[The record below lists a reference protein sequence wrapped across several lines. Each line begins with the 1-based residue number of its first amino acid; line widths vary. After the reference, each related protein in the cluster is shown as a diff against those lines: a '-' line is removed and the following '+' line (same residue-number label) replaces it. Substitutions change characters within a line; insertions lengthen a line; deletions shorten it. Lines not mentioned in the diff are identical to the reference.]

1 MKKVLLVLCQV
12 LLLFFYSNAQ
22 TPINLASQSGL
33 TYFEN
38 FADINTW
45 MFNTIPANGTFT
57 SGVGAAAWKGIDLA
71 TTTPAVPNA
80 TRITTLSNFFQTP
93 GSSGGVPIYS
103 GGLYKG
109 TQSIVMLST
118 GPTDNTSSIAIDLFL
133 DFTSVN
139 AGTLSFDWA
148 SLNNSTGNR
157 NGSLKVYAS
166 TDGVAYTEI
175 VTARVSNFTN
185 NSPTAGN
192 VTNVALPSIFNGS
205 ATARLRFYYHNGT
218 GGTAGSRPRINL
230 DNVKVTALPT
240 TPCTAPTAQ
249 PTSFVAGTVL
259 YNSAQ
264 FSFTAAIPAPHNYLV
279 VISKNNALSSY
290 PVNSTTYNI
299 GDNLGDG
306 TVVAVTNTN
315 SVSVT
320 GLTNSIIYYFFIFS
334 MNNVCSGGPLYFGT
348 NPLIGSVTTLAGQLP
363 CVAPTTQ
370 PTNLVFSSITA
381 TSITGSFT
389 AAANTDEYLI
399 VRSTSATFTG
409 TLNNG
414 TTYNGGNVLGNGSV
428 VTRTAGTSFTANNLS
443 SGVQYF
449 FYVFGINNQNC
460 NAGPIYNS
468 SNPLT
473 TNTSTI
479 SLPNCLVPT
488 DQPTQLNLIANNN
501 SINGYFTASSS
512 ADGYI
517 VIRSLN
523 SSLLTTPTNGIT
535 YVAGNTI
542 GGGTVISNSAA
553 TSFID
558 YNLSNSTQY
567 YYFIFA
573 RNAVCNGGVK
583 FLVMN
588 PLTANAT
595 TTAIA
600 TNNYYFG
607 NLHAHSS
614 YSDGN
619 VDNKALTPSNN
630 YAYAKNSLCMDF
642 LGISEHNHL
651 MNVANYQPGLNQA
664 AAATNTN
671 FLALYGME
679 YGVISNGGHV
689 LIYGSN
695 QLIGWDNGNYD
706 VYVPKSDYI
715 GTPESTGITGLFRT
729 INNINNQL
737 GNPAF
742 ASFAHPDFS
751 DYNNLANIPYNATAD
766 SALVASAVASGPAF
780 STNTTYS
787 DPPSSMGHLDYY
799 MRMLSKGY
807 HIGPFMDHD
816 SHYTNFGRSSNN
828 RLAVYAPNLSSSSF
842 FAAMKA
848 RHFYATEDCDTK
860 INFTINNEEMGSITF
875 GSNPPAISILAIDPT
890 NPTATPSIK
899 IMYGVL
905 GNGLLPVQLAS
916 GSGSIL
922 CFTDN
927 TLAIGA
933 TGYYYADITIAGNR
947 TITSPIWYTK
957 ANPVPVTFISFNAIV
972 NNNRTVM
979 LQWKTTN
986 EINNEKFIV
995 EKSADGVMFTPM
1007 SIVNAKREVTAV
1019 NIYNTIDLK
1028 PNEGVNYYR
1037 LKQVDKNGKYIYSN
1051 VVSINLYKSDINA
1064 FSIYPNPV
1072 GDLLQLNI
1080 NSTNKSFGSIVITD
1094 VSGRVVKSLNVD
1106 LIKGY
1111 QSSFINLNTLHQG
1124 NYQITLT
1131 WNNQSITQKL
1141 IKF

>member
-12 LLLFFYSNAQ
+12 VMLLCYSKAQ
-22 TPINLASQSGL
+22 TPVNLASQSGL
-33 TYFEN
+33 VYTEN
-38 FADINTW
+38 FADINNW
-45 MFNTIPANGTFT
+45 IFNTTPTNGTFT

-71 TTTPAVPNA
+71 TTTTAIPNA
-80 TRITTLSNFFQTP
+80 TRITTLSNLFQTP
-93 GSSGGVPIYS
+93 SSSGGVPIYS

-148 SLNNSTGNR
+148 SLNNNSGNR

-166 TDGVAYTEI
+166 TDGIAFTEI
-175 VTARVSNFTN
+175 TSAQVLNFTN
-185 NSPTAGN
+185 FSPTSGT
-192 VTNVALPSIFNGS
+192 VSNVALPSIFNGS
-205 ATARLRFYYHNGT
+205 ATARLRFYYYNGT
-218 GGTAGSRPRINL
+218 GGTVGSRPRINL

-240 TPCTAPTAQ
+240 TPCVAPTAQ
-249 PTSFVAGTVL
+249 PTSFLTGTVL

-264 FSFTAAIPAPHNYLV
+264 FSFLAATPAPQNYLV
-279 VISKNNALSSY
+279 VMSKNNALSSY
-290 PVNSTTYNI
+290 PINNITYNI

-315 SVSVT
+315 SVCVT
-320 GLTNSIIYYFFIFS
+320 GLTNSTIYYFFIFS
-334 MNNVCSGGPLYFGT
+334 MNNVCSGGPLYSGT
-348 NPLIGSVTTLAGQLP
+348 NHLIGSVTTLAGQLP
-363 CVAPTTQ
+363 CVAPTAQ
-370 PTNLVFSSITA
+370 STNLVFSNITA
-381 TSITGSFT
+381 TSISGSFT

-399 VRSTSATFTG
+399 VKSMSAIFTG

-468 SNPLT
+468 SNPLSAST
-473 TNTSTI
+473 TTVA
-479 SLPNCLVPT
+479 LPTCAAPT
-488 DQPTQLNLIANNN
+488 DQPIQLNLVADNN
-501 SINGYFTASSS
+501 SINGYFTPSSN

-517 VIRSLN
+517 VVRSVN
-523 SSLLTTPTNGIT
+523 SSLSTTPTNGIT
-535 YVAGNTI
+535 YVAGNAM
-542 GGGTVISNSAA
+542 GGGTVVANSAA

-558 YNLSNSTQY
+558 YNLSSSTQY
-567 YYFIFA
+567 YYFVFA
-573 RNAVCNGGVK
+573 INAVCTGGAK
-583 FLVMN
+583 YLTTN

-619 VDNKALTPSNN
+619 VDNTALIPSND

-651 MNVANYQPGLNQA
+651 MNVSNYQPGLNQA
-664 AAATNTN
+664 AAATTAN

-695 QLIGWDNGNYD
+695 QLIGWTNNNYNI
-706 VYVPKSDYI
+706 YVPQSNYI
-715 GTPESTGITGLFRT
+715 GTPESTGVTGLFRT

-742 ASFAHPDFS
+742 ASFAHPDFA

-766 SALVASAVASGPAF
+766 SATIGCAVASGPAF
-780 STNTTYS
+780 STNTLYS
-787 DPPSSMGHLDYY
+787 DPPNAMAYLGYY
-799 MRMLSKGY
+799 NRMLSKGY

-828 RLAVYAPNLSSSSF
+828 RLAVMASDLTSSSF
-842 FAAMKA
+842 YAAMKA
-848 RHFYATEDCDTK
+848 RRFYATEDCDTRVK
-860 INFTINNEEMGSITF
+860 FTINNQLMGSINTATTA
-875 GSNPPAISILAIDPT
+875 PAISIYAIDPT
-890 NPTATPSIK
+890 NPTAIPTIK

-905 GNGLLPVQLAS
+905 GTGATPVQLTS
-916 GSGSIL
+916 GSGYTFSYI
-922 CFTDN
+922 DN

-933 TGYYYADITIAGNR
+933 TGYYYADISIAGNR

-957 ANPVPVTFISFNAIV
+957 ANPVPVTLISFNAIV
-972 NNNRTVM
+972 NNNRTVQ
-979 LQWKTTN
+979 LQWKTTG
-986 EINNEKFIV
+986 EINNQKFIV
-995 EKSADGVMFTPM
+995 EKSVDGVAFTAM
-1007 SIVNAKREVTAV
+1007 SIVDAKGDVSAV
-1019 NIYNTIDLK
+1019 NLYNTIDIK

-1037 LKQVDKNGKYIYSN
+1037 LKQVDKNGKYTYSS
-1051 VVSINLYKSDINA
+1051 VVAINLNNSNINA

-1072 GDLLQLNI
+1072 GDNLQLNI
-1080 NSTNKSFGSIVITD
+1080 NSAKKSLGSIVITD
-1094 VSGRVVKSLNVD
+1094 VSGRVVKNYNVD
-1106 LIKGY
+1106 FIKGL
-1111 QSSFINLNTLHQG
+1111 QSSFINLNNLKPG
-1124 NYQITLT
+1124 NYQITLS
-1131 WNNQSITQKL
+1131 WSNQKITQRL

>member
-1 MKKVLLVLCQV
+1 MKKRCLMLCSFAWLTLVCI
-12 LLLFFYSNAQ
+12 AQ
-22 TPINLASQSGL
+22 TPVNLASQSGL
-33 TYFEN
+33 TYTEN
-38 FADINTW
+38 FADINNW
-45 MFNTIPANGTFT
+45 IFNTTPTNGTFT

-71 TTTPAVPNA
+71 TITPAVPNA
-80 TRITTLSNFFQTP
+80 VRITTLSNFFQTP
-93 GSSGGVPIYS
+93 SSSGGVPIYS

-118 GPTDNTSSIAIDLFL
+118 GPSDNTTSIAIDLFL

-148 SLNNSTGNR
+148 SLNNNSGNR

-166 TDGVAYTEI
+166 TDGVAFSEI
-175 VTARVSNFTN
+175 TSAQVLNFTN
-185 NSPTAGN
+185 FSPTSGT
-192 VTNVALPSIFNGS
+192 VSNVALPSIFNGS
-205 ATARLRFYYHNGT
+205 ATARLRFYYYNGT

-240 TPCTAPTAQ
+240 TPCAAPTAQ
-249 PTSFVAGTVL
+249 PSNFIAGTVL

-264 FSFTAAIPAPHNYLV
+264 FLFTAATPAPQNYLV
-279 VISKNNALSSY
+279 VMSKNNALSSY
-290 PVNSTTYNI
+290 PVNNTTYNI

-306 TVVAVTNTN
+306 TVVEVTNTN

-320 GLTNSIIYYFFIFS
+320 GLTNSTTYYFFIFS
-334 MNNVCSGGPLYFGT
+334 MNNVCSGGPLYSGV
-348 NPLIGSVTTLAGQLP
+348 NPLIGSITTLAGQLP

-370 PTNLVFSSITA
+370 PTNLVFSNITA
-381 TSITGSFT
+381 TSITGNFT

-399 VRSTSATFTG
+399 VRSLSATFTG

-428 VTRTAGTSFTANNLS
+428 VTRTTGTSFTANNLS
-443 SGVQYF
+443 SGVQYY
-449 FYVFGINNQNC
+449 FYVFGINSQNC
-460 NAGPIYNS
+460 NAGPVYNS

-473 TNTSTI
+473 SSTTTI
-479 SLPNCLVPT
+479 ALPTCAAPT
-488 DQPTQLNLIANNN
+488 DQPTQLNLVANNN
-501 SINGYFTASSS
+501 SINGYFVASSS
-512 ADGYI
+512 ADGYLI
-517 VIRSLN
+517 IRSTN
-523 SSLLTTPTNGIT
+523 SSLSNTPTNAIT

-542 GGGTVISNSAA
+542 GGGTVLANSAS

-558 YNLSNSTQY
+558 YNLSSSTQY

-573 RNAVCNGGVK
+573 RNAVCTGGIK
-583 FLVMN
+583 FLTTN
-588 PLTANAT
+588 PLAANAT

-600 TNNYYFG
+600 DHNYYFG

-619 VDNKALTPSNN
+619 VDNTAFTPSND
-630 YAYAKNSLCMDF
+630 YAYAKTSLCMDF

-651 MNVANYQPGLNQA
+651 MNVSNYQPGLNQA
-664 AAATNTN
+664 AAATTTN

-695 QLIGWDNGNYD
+695 QLIGWTNNNYNI
-706 VYVPKSDYI
+706 YVPQSNYI
-715 GTPESTGITGLFRT
+715 GTPETTGVTGLFRT
-729 INNINNQL
+729 INNINNQS
-737 GNPAF
+737 GNTAF
-742 ASFAHPDFS
+742 ASFAHPDFA

-766 SALVASAVASGPAF
+766 SAAIGCAVASGPAF
-780 STNTTYS
+780 STNTTYN
-787 DPPSSMGHLDYY
+787 DPPSAMAYLDYY
-799 MRMLSKGY
+799 NRMLSKGY

-828 RLAVYAPNLSSSSF
+828 RLAVMAADLTSSSF
-842 FAAMKA
+842 YAAMKA
-848 RHFYATEDCDTK
+848 RHFYATEDCDTRVK
-860 INFTINNEEMGSITF
+860 FTINNELMGGIVTASTA
-875 GSNPPAISILAIDPT
+875 PAISVYAIDPT
-890 NPTATPSIK
+890 NPTAIPTIK

-905 GNGLLPVQLAS
+905 GTGATPVQLAN
-916 GSGSIL
+916 GSGYTFSY
-922 CFTDN
+922 TDN
-927 TLAIGA
+927 SLAIGA

-947 TITSPIWYTK
+947 TISSPIWYTK
-957 ANPVPVTFISFNAIV
+957 VNPVPVTLISFNAIV
-972 NNNRTVM
+972 NNTRTVQ

-986 EINNEKFIV
+986 EINNQKFIV
-995 EKSADGVMFTPM
+995 EKSVDGVSFTTM
-1007 SIVNAKREVTAV
+1007 SIVDAKGDVSTV
-1019 NIYNTIDLK
+1019 NIYSTIDTK
-1028 PNEGVNYYR
+1028 PNEGINYYR
-1037 LKQVDKNGKYIYSN
+1037 LKQVDKNGKFTYSN
-1051 VVSINLYKSDINA
+1051 VVSINLNTSDINA

-1080 NSTNKSFGSIVITD
+1080 NAITKSFGSVVITD
-1094 VSGRVVKSLNVD
+1094 VSGRIVKSFNVD

-1111 QSSFINLNTLHQG
+1111 QSSFINLNNLKKG

-1131 WNNQSITQKL
+1131 LNNQIITQKL